1 MKCLSGNFNKNYI
14 QFISNRENTHTHTS
28 ILRASMESNA
38 YIYVCMC
45 VYYID
50 DDPLGEMLIAYSE
63 CQSSTFNSA
72 ED

>member
-1 MKCLSGNFNKNYI
+1 M
-14 QFISNRENTHTHTS
+14 T
-28 ILRASMESNA
+28 ILRTSMESVTC
-38 YIYVCMC
+38 VCVC
-45 VYYID
+45 VNYID

>member
-1 MKCLSGNFNKNYI
+1 MTIFAHKHGKYYLC
-14 QFISNRENTHTHTS
+14 
-28 ILRASMESNA
+28 
-38 YIYVCMC
+38 VCVC
-45 VYYID
+45 VNYID